1 MFAVWGQNPAPL
13 LFVSTET
20 PAGMDVPSPRARRG
34 EQRNKEEFHMKRW
47 KKGLSLLLAVCLAG
61 SLCACGNDG
70 GNTAPQDP
78 TPPPAEDVPQEDTS
92 QDTYISEDVPQ
103 DVDMPEEN
111 FPELEPEAEGL
122 IVFEFRSSV
131 GQEEMTCAIHCM
143 DPDTKEE
150 SIFSEFTYSLLE
162 NSEGYRYAEATDGLL
177 SLFLFQGGRYRFSDD
192 FNKMALDKRFPS
204 SGETHAGWLDDNG
217 NYFDVT
223 EALGLQSKS
232 DFDDP
237 ARYFS
242 AGFMNGYF
250 AYYQSTS
257 RDGLGGNDEYY
268 YVPVDNVTPAAVQKG
283 DIPGQ
288 NGNPISGEFI
298 SGRFE
303 PRDITSWID
312 DTHYIANEDTG
323 STTRVVN
330 SFIYDTE
337 NQNRTYY
344 VPGNSRMSW
353 NGVVSPDGT
362 QIAFL
367 STPMSNTTHRP
378 ADLYII
384 PVNGG
389 DPVKVEN
396 YPFEFGEYL
405 SGPCQLI
412 DWR

>member
-1 MFAVWGQNPAPL
+1 
-13 LFVSTET
+13 
-20 PAGMDVPSPRARRG
+20 
-34 EQRNKEEFHMKRW
+34 MKRW

-61 SLCACGNDG
+61 SMCACGG
-70 GNTAPQDP
+70 GGDNT
-78 TPPPAEDVPQEDTS
+78 PADDVLQEVNVPEEADVPE
-92 QDTYISEDVPQ
+92 EM
-103 DVDMPEEN
+103 DMPEEN
-111 FPELEPEAEGL
+111 FPELEPEPEGL
-122 IVFEFRSSV
+122 IVLELGSSV
-131 GQEEMTCAIHCM
+131 GRDEMTFTVHCM

-150 SIFSEFTYSLLE
+150 SIFSEFTYSVLE
-162 NSEGYRYAEATDGLL
+162 NAEGYRYQEGAEGLL

-192 FNKMALDKRFPS
+192 FDKMALDKRFPG

-237 ARYFS
+237 AKYVS

-250 AYYQSTS
+250 AYFQPTS
-257 RDGLGGNDEYY
+257 KDGLRGEYY

-283 DIPGQ
+283 DIPDR
-288 NGNPISGEFI
+288 NGNPIVGEFI
-298 SGRFE
+298 SGRFG

-312 DTHYIANEDTG
+312 DTHYIANEDVG
-323 STTRVVN
+323 SITRVVN

-367 STPMSNTTHRP
+367 STPTSNTTHRP

-384 PVNGG
+384 PINGG